1 MKGNY
6 MTMIWNG
13 REQESK
19 DTVVEDIVNGFWK
32 VSEDLYYDSL
42 AMMQEEIRFVDP
54 TPDDTSWFDKGSDS
68 DQIHYRMH

>member
-54 TPDDTSWFDKGSDS
+54 TPDDTSWVDKGSDS